1 MVRGVTFSCVYTG
14 APHFWA
20 EHSSLSPCDHWK
32 WDLRTEKGD
41 TEYRVSLAAL
51 TEGLMERELWDP
63 VAHFP
68 LHLWREVAPCDLV
81 MKGCEHTAHC
91 QTNCST
97 VIEILILL
105 SPSIS
110 VTADILHTCSYFETE
125 RARERD
131 SVGRCALWLPGL
143 WQNVV
148 GGRGTWDIST

>member
-1 MVRGVTFSCVYTG
+1 
-14 APHFWA
+14 
-20 EHSSLSPCDHWK
+20 
-32 WDLRTEKGD
+32 
-41 TEYRVSLAAL
+41 
-51 TEGLMERELWDP
+51 MERELWDP

-131 SVGRCALWLPGL
+131 NMGRCALWTAGSVTECCWGEGYLRHKHLIHSYFLAVCLIFSCLEVCVEGFRSI
-143 WQNVV
+143 QAVKE
-148 GGRGTWDIST
+148 GGQG